1 MKTIYLSEYK
11 TAGDMVVNPDYAVHA
26 RTEIEEELRSGGT
39 IAVSFKDTD
48 RVIAAFLK
56 IMLGELYNPDKG
68 LADAADRI
76 QVVDADP
83 VRERQVEEIKKYSR
97 MSYEDPE
104 RLARILEED

>member
-1 MKTIYLSEYK
+1 
-11 TAGDMVVNPDYAVHA
+11 MVVNPNYAVQV

-39 IAVSFKDTD
+39 VAISFKDTD

-56 IMLGELYNPDKG
+56 IMLGELYSPDKG

-83 VRERQVEEIKKYSR
+83 VREQQIEEIKKYSR

-104 RLARILEED
+104 QLARILEED

>member
-26 RTEIEEELRSGGT
+26 RTEIEEKLRSGGT

-68 LADAADRI
+68 LADAADHI

-83 VRERQVEEIKKYSR
+83 VRER
-97 MSYEDPE
+97 
-104 RLARILEED
+104 